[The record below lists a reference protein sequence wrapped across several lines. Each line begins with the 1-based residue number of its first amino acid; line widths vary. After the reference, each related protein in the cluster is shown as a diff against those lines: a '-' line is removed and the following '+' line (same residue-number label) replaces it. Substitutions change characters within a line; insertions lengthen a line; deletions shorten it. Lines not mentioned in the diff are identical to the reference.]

1 MALVLF
7 AAALILALGR
17 VIKASNLAQIAV
29 LVILFGAVFAIQ
41 ISLPE
46 HNGLRRATGG
56 SVQAWAI
63 LIGIST
69 LIGFYIVVIKRL
81 KKKAHAGIAPPQG
94 GLFSEREL
102 DRYARHIVLR
112 EIGGAGQQR
121 LKSARVLVIGA
132 GGLGAPLMLYLGAA
146 GVGTIGVVDD
156 DTVSLSNLQRQ
167 VLHNDERIGM
177 EKVFSAQIALSK
189 LNPFVT
195 VLPYNR
201 RLSGENAR
209 ALLDGFDLVLDGSD
223 NFATRYLV
231 NETCVALGV
240 PLIAGAISQWEGQ
253 LSFYHPREGG
263 PCYAC
268 VFPSAPAEGLAPS
281 CAEAGVM
288 GALPGVVG
296 SMMAVEAIK
305 YITSAGEPLL
315 GEMLIYDSLYG
326 ENRKLRIKRRPDC
339 PVCSAAAGRRTA

>member
-1 MALVLF
+1 MTLVLF
-7 AAALILALGR
+7 IAVLVLAFGR
-17 VIKASNLAQIAV
+17 VMKASKSVQVAV

-41 ISLPE
+41 IGLPE
-46 HNGLRRATGG
+46 QSELRQATGG
-56 SVQAWAI
+56 SVQSWVI
-63 LIGIST
+63 LIVLLGVISLYT
-69 LIGFYIVVIKRL
+69 FVIKGL
-81 KKKAHAGIAPPQG
+81 KSKAHTATAPQQDGP
-94 GLFSEREL
+94 FSAREL

-121 LKSARVLVIGA
+121 LKSARVLVVGA
-132 GGLGAPLMLYLGAA
+132 GGLGSPLMLYLGAA

-167 VLHNDERIGM
+167 VLHSEERVGM
-177 EKVFSAQIALSK
+177 AKVFSAQLALSK

-195 VLPYNR
+195 VLPYRR

-209 ALLDGFDLVLDGSD
+209 DLLEGVDLVLDGSD

-231 NETCVALGV
+231 NETCVALGL

-253 LSFYHPREGG
+253 LSLYHPQEGG

-268 VFPSAPAEGLAPS
+268 VFPTAPAEGLAPS

-305 YITSAGEPLL
+305 FITKAGEPLL
-315 GEMLIYDSLYG
+315 GNMLIYDSLYG
-326 ENRKLRIKRRPDC
+326 ENRKMRTERRPDC
-339 PVCSAAAGRRTA
+339 PVCSVGGRRRKA